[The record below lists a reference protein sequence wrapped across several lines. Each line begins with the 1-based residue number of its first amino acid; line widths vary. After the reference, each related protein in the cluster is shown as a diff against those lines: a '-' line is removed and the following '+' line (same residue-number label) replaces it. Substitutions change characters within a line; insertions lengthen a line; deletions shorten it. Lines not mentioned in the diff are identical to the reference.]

1 MELKQKCKS
10 KSLDKKSLCNKFLS
24 VCKQVNVYVF
34 SYTICKMY
42 LDIDMRSNYKVKYMK
57 IAK

>member
-24 VCKQVNVYVF
+24 ICKQVNLYVF
-34 SYTICKMY
+34 SYTVHKMY
-42 LDIDMRSNYKVKYMK
+42 LDIDMRSNYKAKYMQ